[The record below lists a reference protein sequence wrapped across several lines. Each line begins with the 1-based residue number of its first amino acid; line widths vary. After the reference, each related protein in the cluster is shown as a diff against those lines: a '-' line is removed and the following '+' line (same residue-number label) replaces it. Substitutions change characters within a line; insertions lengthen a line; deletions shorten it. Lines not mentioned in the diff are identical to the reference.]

1 MLDANV
7 TLLNTQAPSGLFG
20 MCAVKLDYARGMEGA
35 AGQFAEGV
43 IHPGSASP
51 RSHHNCQ

>member
-20 MCAVKLDYARGMEGA
+20 MCTVELDYARGMEGA
-35 AGQFAEGV
+35 VGQLAEGV

-51 RSHHNCQ
+51 RSHQNCQ

>member
-7 TLLNTQAPSGLFG
+7 TLLNTQAPSGLFE
-20 MCAVKLDYARGMEGA
+20 MCTVKVDYARGMEGA

-43 IHPGSASP
+43 IHPGSASL
-51 RSHHNCQ
+51 RSYHNCQ